1 MKIIILTILVCLV
14 FCNLSAQVEKIEP
27 PVISDSVQLEEVV
40 ISETVPINN
49 KQVENFYKTNT
60 AATIDNVL
68 ARLDGVSMI
77 RRGAY
82 AMEPSLNGFSGGQ
95 LNITIDGM
103 KMFGACTD
111 KMDPITSYVEPSNL
125 KSIKVQHGSSGCKCG
140 SNTGG
145 SVDMCLNEPCKTSP
159 NPFNISTSLGY
170 ESVSNGKIALLSTG
184 YVKNKWQWGLNGS
197 YRKSDSYTDGY
208 GDVVPFTQYE
218 KTNFNTVL
226 KFLPDSNNSFKADFL
241 YDLALDVGYAALPMD
256 VSKARAYLAALEY
269 EHHNRIDLQAKIYF
283 NSILH
288 IMDDSQRD
296 SLYYV
301 TNYNTGEQ
309 EEVYMRMDMPGYS
322 STLGAFAQAGIN
334 LNSKNHLTLK
344 VDNYTN
350 HSLAEMTMYMHYP
363 GEPPEAPMYLQT
375 WPDMIRTVTGIY
387 LRNSTYFTPELVLTV
402 EGRMDYCADI
412 LQSSLAKEQFSV
424 FGFELADKKFQF
436 TKTLNTSLLYS
447 ISKPVTIN
455 LDAGYSERLPTITE
469 WYGFYLYN
477 AHDGYDY
484 IGNPDLDPE
493 KSWFGSVGLQF
504 SRPWLKVNLS
514 QSVNLVRDYIL
525 GVTDTVIPSMNF
537 YTNGTKVFQNISGAT
552 LLNSSLQAQLIPV
565 HGLSVFLLTKYT
577 WGELNTG
584 EPIPMIP
591 PLNNVL
597 SVSYQF
603 GNWGFQA
610 ENETALAQNR
620 INVNYGEIISE
631 PYTLFNIKGSYR
643 LMILKPVTVD
653 ISLAISNLFNAKYYT
668 HLDWG
673 QIYRPGRSIDVF
685 LKFSF

>member
-1 MKIIILTILVCLV
+1 MKSKLITILVFLAV
-14 FCNLSAQVEKIEP
+14 FNIHAQDEKVALSGIA
-27 PVISDSVQLEEVV
+27 DSVMLDEVV

-60 AATIDNVL
+60 AATIDYVL

-82 AMEPSLNGFSGGQ
+82 AMEPSMNGFSGGQ
-95 LNITIDGM
+95 LNVTIDGM

-111 KMDPITSYVEPSNL
+111 KMDPITSYIEPSNL
-125 KSIKVQHGSSGCKCG
+125 KSIKVHHGSSGCQCG
-140 SNTGG
+140 SNIGG
-145 SVDMCLNEPCKTSP
+145 SVDMCLNEPIKTDI
-159 NPFNISTSLGY
+159 NPFKISTSLGY
-170 ESVSNGKIALLSTG
+170 ESVSNGKIALLSAD
-184 YVKNKWQWGLNGS
+184 YIKNKWQWGLNGS

-208 GDVVPFTQYE
+208 GDVVPYTQYE
-218 KTNFNTVL
+218 KTNFHTVL
-226 KFLPDSNNSFKADFL
+226 KFLPDSLNTFKADFL
-241 YDLALDVGYAALPMD
+241 YDLGLDIGYAALPMD
-256 VSKARAYLAALEY
+256 VSRARAYLAAVEY
-269 EHHNRIDLQAKIYF
+269 KHHNRIDIESKIYY
-283 NSILH
+283 NSVLH

-309 EEVYMRMDMPGYS
+309 EAVYMRMDMPGYS
-322 STLGAFAQAGIN
+322 STLGAFAQAGIK
-334 LNSKNHLTLK
+334 LNSKNRLTVK

-375 WPDMIRTVTGIY
+375 WPDMIRSVTGIY
-387 LRNSTYFTPELVLTV
+387 LQNSTYFSSRFTLNV
-402 EGRMDYCADI
+402 EGRLDYCADM

-424 FGFELADKKFQF
+424 FNYELADKKFQL
-436 TKTLNTSLLYS
+436 TKSLNSSLLYS
-447 ISKPVTIN
+447 ISKPVTLN

-484 IGNPDLDPE
+484 IGNPGLSPE
-493 KSWFGSVGLQF
+493 KSFYGNFGFQYTQPAV
-504 SRPWLKVNLS
+504 KVNLS

-525 GVTDTVIPSMNF
+525 GVTDTVIPPMNF
-537 YTNGTKVFQNISGAT
+537 YTNGTKVFQNLPGAT
-552 LLNSSLQAQLIPV
+552 LLNTSLQVQLVPL

-577 WGELNTG
+577 WGEISTG
-584 EPIPMIP
+584 EPVPMIP

-603 GNWGFQA
+603 GNWGVQA
-610 ENETALAQNR
+610 ENETALAQDR
-620 INVNYGEIISE
+620 ININYGEIASE
-631 PYTLFNIKGSYR
+631 PYTLFNIKGSYH
-643 LMILKPVTVD
+643 LTVLKPVMVD
-653 ISLAISNLFNAKYYT
+653 ISLAVTNLFNAKYYT

-673 QIYRPGRSIDVF
+673 QIYRPGRSVDIF
-685 LKFSF
+685 IRFSF